1 MGAGTENIHQ
11 EIIARIG
18 INRSHAHNLFL
29 QIATEGGIIG
39 IALATAVIA
48 VFAIGLFRLFYLK
61 DKAYRPYGVLYT
73 SSIIG
78 FITMSLYEHTLQS
91 PKEMMVFFVLLGFS
105 QATLRMAQ
113 DEIQLSPEEKN
124 SFEEFTADDYINDVE
139 EETVNM

>member
-1 MGAGTENIHQ
+1 
-11 EIIARIG
+11 
-18 INRSHAHNLFL
+18 
-29 QIATEGGIIG
+29 
-39 IALATAVIA
+39 
-48 VFAIGLFRLFYLK
+48 
-61 DKAYRPYGVLYT
+61 
-73 SSIIG
+73 G

-139 EETVNM
+139 EEELINK